1 MTSKVIGYYIGL
13 NSARRR
19 FLVTLAHQGG
29 TTASPTL
36 MTKYLKP
43 SLTLEDQI
51 NLLVSRGLIIED
63 PIFAKHILSNISY
76 YRLSSYFY
84 NFWEDKSGH
93 KFFESTKFER
103 IVNIYNFDSEL
114 RTICFKAIEIIE
126 VSIRAKLSVFLS
138 QNHGPYWFDDDNIVI
153 NKISHAD
160 NIKSIQDLLNQ
171 KIKEQFIKDH
181 FKKYS
186 DQYPPSWKLLEII
199 SFGLLSRLYGNI
211 NPSVKEKKAIARSLG
226 LPNHEFLESWLKSIA
241 FIRNICAHHSRL
253 WDKKL
258 STPLIPNNLKGK
270 WLSNASL
277 TNLKRDGLYINLCC
291 IKYLVDNIKPRNDF
305 GSEILQLLEN
315 YKHEIDL
322 NKMHFPN
329 NWDKDDLWK

>member
-1 MTSKVIGYYIGL
+1 
-13 NSARRR
+13 
-19 FLVTLAHQGG
+19 
-29 TTASPTL
+29 

-43 SLTLEDQI
+43 HLTLEDQI
-51 NLLVSRGLIIED
+51 NLLVSRGLVID
-63 PIFAKHILSNISY
+63 DTTFAKHILSNISY

-93 KFFESTKFER
+93 KFFGSTKFER

-114 RTICFKAIEIIE
+114 RAICFKAIELIE
-126 VSIRAKLSVFLS
+126 VSIRTKLSLFLS
-138 QNHGPYWFDDDNIVI
+138 HNHGPYWFENDNIII
-153 NKISHAD
+153 NKTSHAD

-186 DQYPPSWKLLEII
+186 DRYPPSWKLLEIT

-211 NPSVKEKKAIARSLG
+211 SPSVKEKKAIARSLG

-241 FIRNICAHHSRL
+241 YIRNICAHHSRL

-258 STPLIPNNLKGK
+258 STPLIPNNLKGT
-270 WLSNASL
+270 WLSNVSL

-291 IKYLVDNIKPRNDF
+291 IKYLVDSIKPDNDF
-305 GSEILQLLEN
+305 GSEVLGLLES
-315 YKHEIDL
+315 YKQDVDL
-322 NKMHFPN
+322 DKMHFPKS
-329 NWDKDDLWK
+329 WDQDDLWK

>member
-1 MTSKVIGYYIGL
+1 
-13 NSARRR
+13 
-19 FLVTLAHQGG
+19 
-29 TTASPTL
+29 

-43 SLTLEDQI
+43 SLTIEDQI
-51 NLLVSRGLIIED
+51 NLLVSRGLIIDD
-63 PIFAKHILSNISY
+63 PVLAKHILSNISY

-93 KFFESTKFER
+93 KFFGSTKFER

-114 RTICFKAIEIIE
+114 RTICFKAIEVIE
-126 VSIRAKLSVFLS
+126 VSIRTKLSVFLS
-138 QNHGPYWFDDDNIVI
+138 HNHGPYWFDNDNIVI
-153 NKISHAD
+153 NKTSHAD

-186 DQYPPSWKLLEII
+186 DQYPPSWKLLEIT

-211 NPSVKEKKAIARSLG
+211 SPSVKEKKSIARSLG

-241 FIRNICAHHSRL
+241 YIRNICAHHSRL

-291 IKYLVDNIKPRNDF
+291 IKYLVDNIKPDNDF
-305 GSEILQLLEN
+305 GSEILRLLKN
-315 YKHEIDL
+315 YKQDVDL
-322 NKMHFPN
+322 DKMHFPKS
-329 NWDKDDLWK
+329 WDKDDLWK

>member
-1 MTSKVIGYYIGL
+1 
-13 NSARRR
+13 
-19 FLVTLAHQGG
+19 
-29 TTASPTL
+29 

-51 NLLVSRGLIIED
+51 NLLVSRGLIIDD
-63 PIFAKHILSNISY
+63 PVFAKHILSNISY

-93 KFFESTKFER
+93 KFFGSTKFER

-114 RTICFKAIEIIE
+114 RTICFKAIELIE
-126 VSIRAKLSVFLS
+126 VSIRTKLSLFLS
-138 QNHGPYWFDDDNIVI
+138 HNHGPYWFDDDNIVI

-181 FKKYS
+181 LKKYN
-186 DQYPPSWKLLEII
+186 DQYPPSWKLLEIT

-211 NPSVKEKKAIARSLG
+211 SPSVKEKKAIARSLG

-241 FIRNICAHHSRL
+241 YIRNICAHHSRL

-270 WLSNASL
+270 WLSKASL

-291 IKYLVDNIKPRNDF
+291 IKYLVDNIKPDNDF
-305 GSEILQLLEN
+305 GSEILRLLKN
-315 YKHEIDL
+315 YKQDVNL
-322 NKMHFPN
+322 DKMHFPKS
-329 NWDKDDLWK
+329 WDKDDLWK

>member
-1 MTSKVIGYYIGL
+1 
-13 NSARRR
+13 
-19 FLVTLAHQGG
+19 
-29 TTASPTL
+29 

-43 SLTLEDQI
+43 SLTIEDQI
-51 NLLVSRGLIIED
+51 NLLVSRGLVIDD
-63 PIFAKHILSNISY
+63 PAFAKHILSNISY

-93 KFFESTKFER
+93 KFFGSTKFER

-114 RTICFKAIEIIE
+114 RTICFKAIEVIE
-126 VSIRAKLSVFLS
+126 VSIRTKLSVFLS
-138 QNHGPYWFDDDNIVI
+138 HNHGPYWFEDENIVI
-153 NKISHAD
+153 NKTSHAD

-181 FKKYS
+181 FKKYN
-186 DQYPPSWKLLEII
+186 DQYPPSWKLLEIT

-211 NPSVKEKKAIARSLG
+211 STSVKEKKAIARSLG
-226 LPNHEFLESWLKSIA
+226 LPNHEFLESWLKAIA
-241 FIRNICAHHSRL
+241 YIRNICAHHSRL

-270 WLSNASL
+270 WISNASL

-291 IKYLVDNIKPRNDF
+291 IKYLVDNIKPDNDF
-305 GSEILQLLEN
+305 GSEILRLLKN
-315 YKHEIDL
+315 YEQDVDL
-322 NKMHFPN
+322 DKMHFPKS
-329 NWDKDDLWK
+329 WDKDDLWE

>member
-1 MTSKVIGYYIGL
+1 
-13 NSARRR
+13 
-19 FLVTLAHQGG
+19 
-29 TTASPTL
+29 

-43 SLTLEDQI
+43 PLNLEDQI
-51 NLLVSRGLIIED
+51 NLLKSRGLIIND

-84 NFWEDKSGH
+84 NFWEDKPGH
-93 KFFESTKFER
+93 KFFESSRFES

-114 RTICFKAIEIIE
+114 RTICFKAIEVIE
-126 VSIRAKLSVFLS
+126 VSVRAKLSVFLS
-138 QNHGPYWFDDDNIVI
+138 HNYGPYWFDNENIII
-153 NKISHAD
+153 NKINHAE

-171 KIKEQFIKDH
+171 KIKEQFIKEH

-186 DQYPPSWKLLEII
+186 DDSYPPSWKLLEIT

-211 NPSVKEKKAIARSLG
+211 SPSIKEKKAIARSVG
-226 LPNHEFLESWLKSIA
+226 LPNHEFLESWLKSIS

-258 STPLIPNNLKGK
+258 STPLIPHNLKGK
-270 WLSNASL
+270 WLSKINL

-291 IKYLVDNIKPRNDF
+291 IKYLVDNINPKNNF
-305 GSEILQLLEN
+305 GSEILGLLEN
-315 YKHEIDL
+315 YKHDADL
-322 NKMHFPN
+322 DKMFFPR
-329 NWDKDDLWK
+329 NWDKDELWVGIEKKFEI

>member
-1 MTSKVIGYYIGL
+1 
-13 NSARRR
+13 
-19 FLVTLAHQGG
+19 
-29 TTASPTL
+29 

-43 SLTLEDQI
+43 HLTLEDQI
-51 NLLVSRGLIIED
+51 NLLVSRGLVID
-63 PIFAKHILSNISY
+63 DTTFAKHILSNISY

-93 KFFESTKFER
+93 KFFGSTKFER

-114 RTICFKAIEIIE
+114 RAICFKAIELIE
-126 VSIRAKLSVFLS
+126 VSIRTKLSLFLS
-138 QNHGPYWFDDDNIVI
+138 HNHGPYWFENDNIII
-153 NKISHAD
+153 NKTSHAD

-181 FKKYS
+181 FKTYS
-186 DQYPPSWKLLEII
+186 DRYPPSWKLLEIT

-211 NPSVKEKKAIARSLG
+211 SPSVKEKKAIARSLG

-241 FIRNICAHHSRL
+241 YIRNICAHHSRL

-258 STPLIPNNLKGK
+258 STPLIPNNLKGT
-270 WLSNASL
+270 WLSNVSL

-291 IKYLVDNIKPRNDF
+291 IKYLVDSIKPDNDF
-305 GSEILQLLEN
+305 GSEVLGLLES
-315 YKHEIDL
+315 YKQDVDL
-322 NKMHFPN
+322 DKMHFPKS
-329 NWDKDDLWK
+329 WDQDDLWK